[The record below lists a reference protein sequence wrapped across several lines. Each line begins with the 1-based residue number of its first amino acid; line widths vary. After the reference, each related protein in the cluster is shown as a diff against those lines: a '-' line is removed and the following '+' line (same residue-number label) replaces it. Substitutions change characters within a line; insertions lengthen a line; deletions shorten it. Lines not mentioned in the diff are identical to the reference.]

1 MTDHPPSDALR
12 PGSATAARALPGAAW
27 PRIAVFGAG
36 AVGCWYGARL
46 ALAGAPV
53 TLIGRGPHV
62 EAIRAHGLILEQGG
76 TRTTV
81 PVAADTDPAA
91 VAGADLVLFCVKSRD
106 TDAGARAIAPR
117 LAPGAIVVSLQNG
130 VDNVARIRHAAGID
144 ALAAV
149 VYVACSMASPGHV
162 RHAGRGDLVL
172 GAVRDG
178 SESAC
183 PALAASAAGSVA
195 AVFERAGVPCPVSAD
210 VRVDLWIK
218 LVMNCVFNPISA
230 LGRAR
235 YARLIGDAD
244 ARALMRSVV
253 DECVAV
259 ARAEGVALP
268 DAERLHEDA
277 MRLGAAMAAATSS
290 TAQDLAAGRPTEI
303 DSLNGLVAR
312 RGRALGVPTPVNQ
325 TLRTLVR
332 LAEASPDRNAS

>member
-1 MTDHPPSDALR
+1 MNEPPRAPASPAPP
-12 PGSATAARALPGAAW
+12 PGGSPW

-62 EAIRAHGLILEQGG
+62 AAIRERGLILEQGG
-76 TRTTV
+76 ERIA
-81 PVAADTDPAA
+81 VALHADTEPGA
-91 VAGADLVLFCVKSRD
+91 VAGADLVLFCVKRRD
-106 TDAGARAIAPR
+106 TEAGARAIAPHLR
-117 LAPGAIVVSLQNG
+117 PDAILISLQNG
-130 VDNVARIRHAAGID
+130 VDNVARIRASASLD

-149 VYVACSMASPGHV
+149 VYVACSMAGPGHV

-172 GAVRDG
+172 GALHDG
-178 SESAC
+178 SE
-183 PALAASAAGSVA
+183 PAGGSFAPDTVARVA

-210 VRVDLWIK
+210 IRVDLWVK
-218 LVMNCVFNPISA
+218 LVMNCVFNPVSA

-235 YARLIGDAD
+235 YARLVADPD
-244 ARALMRSVV
+244 ARALMRTVV

-268 DAERLHEDA
+268 DADSLFGDA
-277 MRLGAAMAAATSS
+277 MRLGQAMADATSS

-303 DSLNGLVAR
+303 DALNGLVAR
-312 RGRALGVPTPVNQ
+312 RGEALGLPVPVNR
-325 TLRTLVR
+325 TLATLVR
-332 LAEASPDRNAS
+332 LAQADGAAAR

>member
-1 MTDHPPSDALR
+1 MSEPSSPTDAAGAARPSSDAS
-12 PGSATAARALPGAAW
+12 PAW
-27 PRIAVFGAG
+27 PRVAVFGAG

-62 EAIRAHGLILEQGG
+62 EAIRARGLILEQAGAS
-76 TRTTV
+76 TPV
-81 PVAADTDPAA
+81 AVAADTDPAA
-91 VAGADLVLFCVKSRD
+91 VADADLVLFCVKSRD

-117 LAPGAIVVSLQNG
+117 LRPGAIVVSLQNG
-130 VDNVARIRHAAGID
+130 VDNVARIRRAAGID

-149 VYVACSMASPGHV
+149 VYVACSMAGPGHV

-178 SESAC
+178 SEPSG
-183 PALAASAAGSVA
+183 PVLDASAARTVA
-195 AVFERAGVPCPVSAD
+195 QVFERAGVPCPVSAD
-210 VRVDLWIK
+210 VRVDLWVK
-218 LVMNCVFNPISA
+218 LVMNCVFNPVSA

-235 YARLIGDAD
+235 YARLVGDPD
-244 ARALMRSVV
+244 ARALMRAVV

-268 DAERLHEDA
+268 SVDALFEDA
-277 MRLGAAMAAATSS
+277 MRLGAAMAAATSA

-312 RGRALGVPTPVNQ
+312 RGEALGVPTPVNRA
-325 TLRTLVR
+325 LRTLVR
-332 LAEASPDRNAS
+332 LAEAGGSQAAA